1 MELYRGNNLLIQN
14 FLLTSVRT
22 FFSGRLF
29 SSWLET
35 WTRNESFEV
44 CGLNTW
50 EEWLVCT
57 FFLWTMWFNTL
68 LQTVSIKMIPI

>member
-14 FLLTSVRT
+14 FLLTSNRT

-44 CGLNTW
+44 
-50 EEWLVCT
+50 
-57 FFLWTMWFNTL
+57 LWIEHMGG
-68 LQTVSIKMIPI
+68 MISLHILSLDHVV